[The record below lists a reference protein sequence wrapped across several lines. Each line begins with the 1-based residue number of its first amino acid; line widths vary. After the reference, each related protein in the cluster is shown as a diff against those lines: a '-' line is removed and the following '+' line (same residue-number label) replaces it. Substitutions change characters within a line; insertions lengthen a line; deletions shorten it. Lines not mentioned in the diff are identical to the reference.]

1 MIYFIGAICWY
12 FIIGIAM
19 AFIFLAIGDKEY
31 RDYILNPDKKL
42 IYRLLFIVFFWWV
55 MPIIL
60 LIR

>member
-12 FIIGIAM
+12 FIIGITM
-19 AFIFLAIGDKEY
+19 AFIFLGIGDKEY

-42 IYRLLFIVFFWWV
+42 IYRLLFIIFFWWI